1 MNGIDQMGSALRTF
15 VIVAVL
21 LAGCASEAPSEI
33 LQQTQRHP
41 TVIELPAPD
50 LTGPLSLEQALHERR
65 SLREYTTAP
74 LTLDE
79 IGQLLWAGQGIT
91 DDEGHRTAPSAGA
104 RYPLELY
111 VITAADLMHY
121 MPVGHRVETRA
132 DATTLEAL
140 PDAAFDQAF
149 VGSAPLVLIIA
160 ADPARTEQEYGA
172 VAGELV
178 NREAGHAAQ
187 NILLQATALG
197 LAAVPIGG
205 FDPAAVARLL
215 ALPPGQ
221 TVLYLI
227 PVGEPVSG
235 ARDGGP

>member
-1 MNGIDQMGSALRTF
+1 MSSALRTL
-15 VIVAVL
+15 VIVATL
-21 LAGCASEAPSEI
+21 LAGCASEAPDEI
-33 LQQTQRHP
+33 LQQTQRYP
-41 TVIELPAPD
+41 TMIELPAPD
-50 LTGPLSLEQALHERR
+50 LNGALSLEQVLHERR
-65 SLREYTTAP
+65 SVREYATAP
-74 LTLDE
+74 LTLGE
-79 IGQLLWAGQGIT
+79 IGQVLWAGQGIT

-111 VITAADLMHY
+111 AITPTDLMHY

-132 DATTLEAL
+132 DTTTLEAL
-140 PDAAFDQAF
+140 PDAAFDQEF
-149 VGSAPLVLIIA
+149 VGSAPLVVVIA

-172 VAGELV
+172 VAGDLV
-178 NREAGHAAQ
+178 NREAGHVAQ

-205 FDPAAVARLL
+205 FDTAAVARLL

-221 TVLYLI
+221 LVSYLI

-235 ARDGGP
+235 AGDRGP

>member
-1 MNGIDQMGSALRTF
+1 MGSALRSF
-15 VIVAVL
+15 VIVATL
-21 LAGCASEAPSEI
+21 LAGSASEAPSEI
-33 LQQTQRHP
+33 LQQSERYP

-50 LTGPLSLEQALHERR
+50 LNGTLSLERALDERR
-65 SLREYTTAP
+65 SVREYATTP

-91 DDEGHRTAPSAGA
+91 DDDGYRTAPSAGA

-111 VITAADLMHY
+111 TVTAAELMHY
-121 MPVGHRVETRA
+121 MPVGHRVEQRMDT
-132 DATTLEAL
+132 TTLEEL
-140 PDAAFDQAF
+140 PDVAFDQEF
-149 VGSAPLVLIIA
+149 VGSAPLVVVIA

-172 VAGELV
+172 MAGDLV
-178 NREAGHAAQ
+178 HREAGHAAQ

-197 LAAVPIGG
+197 LAAVPVGG

-221 TVLYLI
+221 AVLYLI
-227 PVGEPVSG
+227 PIGEPMRG
-235 ARDGGP
+235 AGDGPP

>member
-1 MNGIDQMGSALRTF
+1 MGSALRTLA
-15 VIVAVL
+15 VVATL
-21 LAGCASEAPSEI
+21 SAGCASAAPSDI
-33 LQQTQRHP
+33 LQQTERYP
-41 TVIELPAPD
+41 TVLELPAPD
-50 LTGPLSLEQALHERR
+50 LDGPLSLEQALHERR
-65 SLREYTTAP
+65 SGREYATTA

-91 DDEGHRTAPSAGA
+91 DDGGYRTAPSAGA
-104 RYPLELY
+104 LYPLELY
-111 VITAADLMHY
+111 AITAADLMHY
-121 MPVGHRVETRA
+121 VPAGHRVEQRA

-149 VGSAPLVLIIA
+149 VGDAPLVVVIA

-172 VAGELV
+172 VGEDLV

-197 LAAVPIGG
+197 LAAVPVGG
-205 FDPAAVARLL
+205 FDPEAVARLL

-221 TVLYLI
+221 AVLYLI
-227 PVGEPVSG
+227 PVGMPPSG
-235 ARDGGP
+235 AAAVDS

>member
-1 MNGIDQMGSALRTF
+1 MGSALRSF
-15 VIVAVL
+15 VIVATL
-21 LAGCASEAPSEI
+21 LAGCASEAPSEV
-33 LQQTQRHP
+33 LQQTQRYP
-41 TVIELPAPD
+41 TIVELPAPD
-50 LTGPLSLEQALHERR
+50 LNGTLSLERALRERR
-65 SLREYTTAP
+65 SVREYATTP

-79 IGQLLWAGQGIT
+79 VGQLLWAGQGIT
-91 DDEGHRTAPSAGA
+91 DDDAHRTAPSAGA

-111 VITAADLMHY
+111 AVTAAELMHY
-121 MPVGHRVETRA
+121 LPVGHRVEQRV

-140 PDAAFDQAF
+140 ADAAFGQEF
-149 VGSAPLVLIIA
+149 VGSAPLVVVIA

-172 VAGELV
+172 MAGDLV

-197 LAAVPIGG
+197 LVAVPVGG

-221 TVLYLI
+221 AVLYLI
-227 PVGEPVSG
+227 PVGEPMRAAG
-235 ARDGGP
+235 DGPP

>member
-1 MNGIDQMGSALRTF
+1 MGSALRTF
-15 VIVAVL
+15 VVAATL
-21 LAGCASEAPSEI
+21 LTGCASEAPSAI
-33 LQQTQRHP
+33 LQQTQRYP

-50 LTGPLSLEQALHERR
+50 LNGTVSLEQVLHERR
-65 SLREYTTAP
+65 SVREYATAL

-91 DDEGHRTAPSAGA
+91 DDEGYRTAPSAGA

-111 VITAADLMHY
+111 AITAADVMHY
-121 MPVGHRVETRA
+121 MPVGHRVGQRT
-132 DATTLEAL
+132 DTTTLAAL
-140 PDAAFDQAF
+140 SDAAFGQQF
-149 VGSAPLVLIIA
+149 VGSAPLVVVVA

-172 VAGELV
+172 VAGDLV

-205 FDPAAVARLL
+205 FEPTAVARLL

-221 TVLYLI
+221 AVLYVI
-227 PVGEPVSG
+227 PVGEPPTDAG
-235 ARDGGP
+235 DGPR